1 MQPTQFSRTAFGVAV
16 HRAAHQILDGGAI
29 FRDPFASAILGPGA
43 AQAIAERSSQ
53 QRKPLRLFVAVRSR
67 FAEDSLE
74 AAWKRGV
81 RQAVLLGAGLDT
93 FALRNPHTDL
103 AVFEV
108 DHPATQAWKRHCLAE
123 AHLEPPQSLSFA
135 PVDFERQTLVDGL
148 CSAGFDVINPA
159 FFIWLGVVPYLTLP
173 AIHATLDFVSSVP
186 NAEIVFDYSE
196 PLENYPPERQAR
208 ARALAAR
215 VAAAGEPWIS
225 HFDPAVLADLLRAK
239 GFSEIEDMGPA
250 LIAERYLNA
259 APGATVE
266 SVGAHVMRAR
276 KLD

>member
-1 MQPTQFSRTAFGVAV
+1 
-16 HRAAHQILDGGAI
+16 
-29 FRDPFASAILGPGA
+29 
-43 AQAIAERSSQ
+43 
-53 QRKPLRLFVAVRSR
+53 
-67 FAEDSLE
+67 
-74 AAWKRGV
+74 
-81 RQAVLLGAGLDT
+81 LGAGLDT

-148 CSAGFDVINPA
+148 CSAGFDVTNPA